1 MQNVDDERLQTD
13 NNVKYFLFKKFLKQG
28 QMSVKP
34 YDPSEY
40 MIIDAF
46 TYVIVA
52 TTKILRIKAMKK
64 GTINTDP
71 NNHSIPFFIP
81 ADYLISEL
89 SKQMRT
95 TQAIQSMVF
104 GRNFKSEFDNNYEEF
119 DELIE
124 ALADE
129 SLGGINTSTTEDI
142 DDDILKST
150 TNLIAVTAPLQ
161 SHSQRKQY
169 WKKKLTILLFNGGN
183 QWILDQFNYCK
194 ILILDNCIE
203 ISHEEYTQKA
213 SKEQG
218 IKLNYFE
225 DSRIETKGESIK
237 VINSTSLI
245 GNITAF
251 EKNARATCKADF
263 EANGVVSKK
272 TIKCLQK
279 ENPFKVKRF
288 LSSGFAYSNK
298 AWEKF
303 HNE

>member
-1 MQNVDDERLQTD
+1 
-13 NNVKYFLFKKFLKQG
+13 
-28 QMSVKP
+28 MSIKP

-46 TYVIVA
+46 VYVIVA
-52 TTKILRIKAMKK
+52 TTKMLRIRAMKK

-89 SKQMRT
+89 SKQMRI
-95 TQAIQSMVF
+95 TQAIQSIVF
-104 GRNFKSEFDNNYEEF
+104 GKNFKTEFYNDYQEF

-129 SLGGINTSTTEDI
+129 SLGGIDTGTSDNI
-142 DDDILKST
+142 GDDILKST

-169 WKKKLTILLFNGGN
+169 WKKKLTILLLNGEN

-203 ISHEEYTQKA
+203 ISHEEYSQKS

-225 DSRIETKGESIK
+225 DSRIETEGESIK
-237 VINSTSLI
+237 VVNSTSLI

-251 EKNARATCKADF
+251 EKNARAKCKTDF
-263 EANGVVSKK
+263 EAHKVVTKK
-272 TIKCLQK
+272 TIRHLRKD
-279 ENPFKVKRF
+279 NPFKVKRF
-288 LSSGFAYSNK
+288 LSSGFAYSNN

-303 HNE
+303 QNE